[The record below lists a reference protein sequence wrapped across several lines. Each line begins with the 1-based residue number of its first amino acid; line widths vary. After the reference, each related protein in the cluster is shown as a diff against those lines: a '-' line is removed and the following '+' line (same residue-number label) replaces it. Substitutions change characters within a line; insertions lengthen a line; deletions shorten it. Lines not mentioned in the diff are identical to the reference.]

1 MQACSHARNGG
12 RLGMIP
18 TEYGPQVRRSSHLVR
33 LATLCSAR
41 ISYGVVLLVRAKAA
55 GLVNVL
61 LVLFPWLAHNGW
73 LQSLESTDG
82 GAHRARMT

>member
-55 GLVNVL
+55 GLVSVL
-61 LVLFPWLAHNGW
+61 LVLFPWLPLHNGW

-82 GAHRARMT
+82 GIARA